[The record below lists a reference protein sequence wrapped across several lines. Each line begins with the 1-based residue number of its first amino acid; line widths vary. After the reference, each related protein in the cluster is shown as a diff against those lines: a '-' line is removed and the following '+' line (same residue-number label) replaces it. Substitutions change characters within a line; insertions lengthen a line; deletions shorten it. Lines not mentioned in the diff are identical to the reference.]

1 MHFFAILLNSVT
13 QQHENIVQM
22 TVRTTMPPGITA
34 SGMPGSA
41 SSRSAQPLRRK
52 RVPVAP
58 RSHLRRK
65 TVHFLLVFVTVVLV
79 VDALVGEK
87 GLTESIRARRHETE
101 QVAAVERL
109 RQENAELREQARR
122 LREDPS
128 AIESVA
134 REQLGLIRPGEM
146 LFILRDVKPAG
157 RAK

>member
-1 MHFFAILLNSVT
+1 
-13 QQHENIVQM
+13 
-22 TVRTTMPPGITA
+22 MPPGITPHGT
-34 SGMPGSA
+34 SGSA
-41 SSRSAQPLRRK
+41 PARTAPPLRRK

-58 RSHLRRK
+58 RSSFRRK

-87 GLTESIRARRHETE
+87 GLTESIRARRHEAE
-101 QVAAVERL
+101 QVAAVARL
-109 RQENAELREQARR
+109 RQENAGLREQARR

-157 RAK
+157 RPK